1 MLELKHLNKY
11 FFKYKVKIIIG
22 ILITIIARIFALI
35 APNLIG
41 NSITL
46 IENYLSTSS
55 LNIETIKSK
64 LLINILFIIGSA
76 VIAGIFTFIMRQ
88 MLINVS
94 RFIEFDLKNE
104 IYKKYQSLSFDFYK
118 NNRTG
123 DLMNRISEDVS
134 KVRMYVGP
142 AIMYTI
148 TTASLFI
155 IVVTYM
161 LNVAPKLTLYTL
173 LPLPVLSVIIYKIS
187 KIINRKSKVVQ
198 EFLSKLTT
206 YTQESFSGVKIIK
219 TYVVQKYINKE
230 LRSLAAIS
238 KEKNMSLVKVQAWFF
253 PLMMLLIGISNI
265 LVVYIGGLQYMNNE
279 IELGVLAEFIIYVN
293 MLTWP
298 VATVGWVTSIVQ
310 QAEASQK
317 RINEFLETKP
327 SIINPSTKKID
338 IKGEIKFDKVSLNFK
353 ETNIKALNEV
363 SFKINKGESIAL
375 MGDVGSGKST
385 LLELICRIYDPTIG
399 KIFLDGN
406 DIKKINLNE
415 LRTNIGYVPQSTFL
429 FSDSIINNIKFGKL
443 DASLDEVKKSVKI
456 ACLTKDIELF
466 KEKYNTLL
474 GERGVNLSG
483 GQKQRLAIARAIIK
497 KPEILILDDSLSAV
511 DTETEEKILSSLN
524 DITKKMTVI
533 IATHRISSAKTC
545 DKILVLKNGSVLE
558 FGSHKDL
565 INKNGYYST
574 SYRKQSSEKEII

>member
-1 MLELKHLNKY
+1 
-11 FFKYKVKIIIG
+11 
-22 ILITIIARIFALI
+22 
-35 APNLIG
+35 
-41 NSITL
+41 
-46 IENYLSTSS
+46 
-55 LNIETIKSK
+55 
-64 LLINILFIIGSA
+64 
-76 VIAGIFTFIMRQ
+76 
-88 MLINVS
+88 
-94 RFIEFDLKNE
+94 
-104 IYKKYQSLSFDFYK
+104 
-118 NNRTG
+118 
-123 DLMNRISEDVS
+123 
-134 KVRMYVGP
+134 
-142 AIMYTI
+142 
-148 TTASLFI
+148 
-155 IVVTYM
+155 
-161 LNVAPKLTLYTL
+161 
-173 LPLPVLSVIIYKIS
+173 
-187 KIINRKSKVVQ
+187 
-198 EFLSKLTT
+198 
-206 YTQESFSGVKIIK
+206 
-219 TYVVQKYINKE
+219 
-230 LRSLAAIS
+230 
-238 KEKNMSLVKVQAWFF
+238 MSLVKVQAWFF

-353 ETNIKALNEV
+353 ETNIQALNEV